1 MKHKRGTKRFGEE
14 LDVWRVGRREGS
26 DDSEILRFGEWVG
39 GDVIITRART
49 SSRRSRLV
57 RVNSFENGK
66 GSVFRTPTYV
76 KKVVRER

>member
-1 MKHKRGTKRFGEE
+1 M
-14 LDVWRVGRREGS
+14 
-26 DDSEILRFGEWVG
+26 G